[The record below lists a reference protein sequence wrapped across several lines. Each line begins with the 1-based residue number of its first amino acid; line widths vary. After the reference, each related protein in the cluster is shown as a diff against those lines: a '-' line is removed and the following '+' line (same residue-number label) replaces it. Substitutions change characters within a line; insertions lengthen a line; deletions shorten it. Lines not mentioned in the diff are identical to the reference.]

1 MAGEWIAVDL
11 ALDQKPEVQELIDT
25 TGEPVE
31 TVCFRLWKLWGWA
44 SMHCADGTARMTLPR
59 LVRTCGGNEAF
70 WLAVAAVG
78 WLEIDETAATVAVP
92 GWDRRFSQAAKAR
105 LQHAD
110 RSRAYEDRN
119 PGRKAGVGP
128 PGARAPDDPALTRR
142 RGEENRISSSSARE
156 ASLEAGQAWRRL
168 RLAWNTGAS
177 TDSRRRAW
185 KPAEAPVGSEA
196 VIEADGWLDAAL
208 EAIPRLAGCRYFD
221 SPVTM
226 TQFLLPGFVQ
236 KVLGGQYDSPKT
248 QAKAARTAGD
258 ADRPPPRVDPAFE
271 AARKATEE
279 REAARREAEH
289 RRLDAAADGD
299 DLENVKRTVVAK
311 LRQVAK

>member
-59 LVRTCGGNEAF
+59 LVRTCGGDEAF

-105 LQHAD
+105 IQHSD
-110 RSRAYEDRN
+110 RSKAYEERN
-119 PGRKAGVGP
+119 PGRKAGS
-128 PGARAPDDPALTRR
+128 GASGAGAPDDPARARR
-142 RGEENRISSSSARE
+142 RGEERREEYPPPPRE
-156 ASLEAGQAWRRL
+156 ASQSGEAWRRL
-168 RLAWNTGAS
+168 REAWNAGA
-177 TDSRRRAW
+177 TPQARRRPW
-185 KPAEAPVGSEA
+185 KPADAPDGADA
-196 VIEADGWLDAAL
+196 VLASDGWLGDAL
-208 EAIPRLAGCRYFD
+208 EAIPRLAECRYFD
-221 SPVTM
+221 SPVTLP
-226 TQFLLPGFVQ
+226 QFLLPGFVQ

-248 QAKAARTAGD
+248 PPKAGRPAGEHDRPTAEQAAAEWAKAA
-258 ADRPPPRVDPAFE
+258 ADPERARQRAE
-271 AARKATEE
+271 YLAAKAKK
-279 REAARREAEH
+279 REAS
-289 RRLDAAADGD
+289 
-299 DLENVKRTVVAK
+299 V
-311 LRQVAK
+311 